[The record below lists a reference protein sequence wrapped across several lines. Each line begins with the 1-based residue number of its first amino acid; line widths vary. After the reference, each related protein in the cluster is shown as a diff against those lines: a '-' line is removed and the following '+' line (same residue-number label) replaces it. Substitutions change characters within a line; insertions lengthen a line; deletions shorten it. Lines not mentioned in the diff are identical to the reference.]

1 MAKITVTLDAAK
13 LRGLLFTETYTDKS
27 GNEVSVQKVRFE
39 LVELKEPKT
48 VYSGKKH
55 RLDKTHFAS
64 VIQTKEQREAKAET
78 VYIGEG
84 VTTILIDDEPNT
96 VSTSPASTSD
106 NGGDDQLPF

>member
-27 GNEVSVQKVRFE
+27 GKEVSVQKVRFE

-64 VIQTKEQREAKAET
+64 VIQTKEQREAMTET

-84 VTTILIDDEPNT
+84 VTTIWIDDEPNPVAT
-96 VSTSPASTSD
+96 QSAPITSP
-106 NGGDDQLPF
+106 GDDQLPF